1 MSEDATCNVICLKW
15 GTRYPAAYTNTLY
28 RSVKKHLHRPFR
40 FVCVTD
46 DPTGLDEGIDAQPF
60 PPTPG
65 YKTEKAWPGIFSKL
79 AITQDGFANLKGPTL
94 FLDVDVVIMDDI
106 DCFFDYKPGENCI
119 IHNWIEWHKTLFR
132 KRPEIGNSSIYR
144 FEAGK
149 SGYIYDTFIRE
160 FDRAHDKTQFPTEQA
175 FLTYAMKQKGVNWWP
190 YDWAQSYKRCC
201 RPIFPLNLFVAP
213 KPPKTKILVF
223 HGNPDPDQ
231 AVVGFDDGKAHHKTL
246 PAPWIEDYWKLS

>member
-1 MSEDATCNVICLKW
+1 MDNSTFFKSPVAKADRSRMNVVFRTPSEELDAKF
-15 GTRYPAAYTNTLY
+15 
-28 RSVKKHLHRPFR
+28 VKASS
-40 FVCVTD
+40 
-46 DPTGLDEGIDAQPF
+46 EA
-60 PPTPG
+60 
-65 YKTEKAWPGIFSKL
+65 
-79 AITQDGFANLKGPTL
+79 GFANLKGPTL

-132 KRPEIGNSSIYR
+132 KRPNIGNSSIYR

-149 SGYIYDTFIRE
+149 SGYIYDTLIRE
-160 FDRAHDKTQFPTEQA
+160 FDRAHDKSQFPTEQA
-175 FLTYAMKQKGVNWWP
+175 FLTYAMKKVNWWP

-231 AVVGFDDGKAHHKTL
+231 AVVGFFDPQKLLPGDVRRHEISVAEVELSKECTL
-246 PAPWIEDYWKLS
+246 VHDLAPKK